1 MQNVYQQHTW
11 ISSSL
16 TCKPNLLGSYTIKM
30 QRTWKAITGSGTV
43 GFKSIALV
51 SLIFRRTFTCPFVY
65 SRSIR
70 KFICHQILNLRNK
83 TFYLWMLLLRSNAM
97 TRSLQIHNCLK
108 YWNKS
113 NAICRFYT
121 TKLLNIREIKCILW
135 LAHKSPS
142 LCRIWAILSFR
153 SLQSR

>member
-16 TCKPNLLGSYTIKM
+16 TWKSNLLGSYTIKM
-30 QRTWKAITGSGTV
+30 QHTWKAITGSGTV

-51 SLIFRRTFTCPFVY
+51 SLICRRTFTCPFVY

-70 KFICHQILNLRNK
+70 KFTCHQILNLRNK
-83 TFYLWMLLLRSNAM
+83 LHNFLFVDVILRSNAM
-97 TRSLQIHNCLK
+97 TTSLQIHNCLK

-113 NAICRFYT
+113 NTICRFYT
-121 TKLLNIREIKCILW
+121 TTCW
-135 LAHKSPS
+135 T
-142 LCRIWAILSFR
+142 
-153 SLQSR
+153 